1 MSGESGTSHT
11 GDIHYYYLCLSKR
24 KRKKPCETKAIHK
37 QYLEDAVINST
48 IKMLKTPENISLIA
62 KTILEIHEK
71 ETKCNSALRI
81 LVKKREEAF
90 KASQNIIKA
99 IEQGIITEMTKV
111 RLKELEREIMQY
123 DFDIEQEK
131 QKSYSYLTIEEIE
144 AYLKSMLFDDPSD
157 IKIRK
162 IIVNTFVREVI
173 LYPDKIIITYNFS
186 DTPTPHKITPETTNE
201 TERQITAAFSHNK
214 GSYIDPAGAPM

>member
-1 MSGESGTSHT
+1 
-11 GDIHYYYLCLSKR
+11 
-24 KRKKPCETKAIHK
+24 
-37 QYLEDAVINST
+37 
-48 IKMLKTPENISLIA
+48 
-62 KTILEIHEK
+62 
-71 ETKCNSALRI
+71 
-81 LVKKREEAF
+81 
-90 KASQNIIKA
+90 
-99 IEQGIITEMTKV
+99 
-111 RLKELEREIMQY
+111 EIMQY

-201 TERQITAAFSHNK
+201 TERQITSAFSHNK
-214 GSYIDPAGAPM
+214 GSYIDPAGAPKQVKVHQGFDLFSFG